1 MQNWMEEKE
10 KQKEKKVPSAERKV
24 KGVQWGGCTPNQT
37 SASVQT
43 EKMTRSEKA
52 EEIERKS

>member
-1 MQNWMEEKE
+1 MEEKE